1 MFEGPILE
9 SVWRCLESVL
19 AGVPIEVVSLC
30 KVYYV
35 YSGFGS
41 EVVLGVV

>member
-1 MFEGPILE
+1 MSVFEGPILE

-19 AGVPIEVVSLC
+19 AGAPIEVVSLC
-30 KVYYV
+30 KVC
-35 YSGFGS
+35 SGSGS